1 MSIGHMP
8 SMEVAIVGE
17 VLALRTDGPEESILP
32 QAKELSQ
39 WAITDGTLQ
48 LSNDIPPILREG
60 LSRLGECWSETC
72 CCLVEVRKGDAF
84 RACGRRRLCPMRV
97 PRRRHA

>member
-17 VLALRTDGPEESILP
+17 VLALRTDGAEESILR
-32 QAKELSQ
+32 QAKDSSK

-48 LSNDIPPILREG
+48 LSRDIPTILREG
-60 LSRLGECWSETC
+60 LSRLGGCWSETFC
-72 CCLVEVRKGDAF
+72 CGT
-84 RACGRRRLCPMRV
+84 
-97 PRRRHA
+97 

>member
-39 WAITDGTLQ
+39 WAVTDDTLQ

-60 LSRLGECWSETC
+60 LSRFGGCWSETFC
-72 CCLVEVRKGDAF
+72 CGT
-84 RACGRRRLCPMRV
+84 
-97 PRRRHA
+97 